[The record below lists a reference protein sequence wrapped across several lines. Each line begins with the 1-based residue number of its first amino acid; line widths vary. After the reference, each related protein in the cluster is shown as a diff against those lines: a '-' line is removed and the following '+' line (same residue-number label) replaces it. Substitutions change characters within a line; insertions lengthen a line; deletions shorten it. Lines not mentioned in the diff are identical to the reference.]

1 MATQTKKKTVSREK
15 PKYKK
20 GVSKI
25 QSEKDTENNPLLK
38 IENDQFVM
46 EVGNLIENPWVI
58 INEGYENFDPRDKG
72 TLDSERLDML
82 SEFLVILRSFEYV
95 ITARFKVTYIWPLW
109 SHGEK
114 TGDLS
119 FEDIFN
125 AIQHRLRMEL
135 FMRSPN
141 FDEIDLMNI
150 QYIYKIKYVTEEMIK
165 ERKQLKLVDNC

>member
-1 MATQTKKKTVSREK
+1 MPTQTKKKTYTNAK
-15 PKYKK
+15 PSIKK

-38 IENDQFVM
+38 IENDQFII
-46 EVGNLIENPWVI
+46 EVGNLIENPWII
-58 INEGYENFDPRDKG
+58 INEGYENFDPKDKG
-72 TLDSERLDML
+72 TLDADRLDML

-109 SHGEK
+109 SHGER

-119 FEDIFN
+119 FEDIMMS
-125 AIQHRLRMEL
+125 IQHRLKNEL

-141 FDEIDLMNI
+141 FDEIDLMSI
-150 QYIYKIKYVTEEMIK
+150 QYLYKIKYVTEEMIK
-165 ERKQLKLVDNC
+165 ERKKPQEA